1 MIISRSQSAYISP
14 ANQVQSCVVGT
25 LEDWIVIYLLGEA
38 DTQAILCQVETWTH
52 GTRLAPENNIVL
64 NIQYFAALPKLRLLS
79 DDSDVGAKI
88 SNKTIRNV
96 GSYMINMSL
105 AETLEEERKV
115 NIGSETEFTGLLF
128 YHVAEPRTIV
138 KVSLPE
144 CSDENFSG
152 LLSVR
157 TALCVGELVIEPKKV
172 HLSNQR

>member
-1 MIISRSQSAYISP
+1 MQRTKSTLIISRSQSAYISP

-105 AETLEEERKV
+105 AETLEERKV
-115 NIGSETEFTGLLF
+115 NIGSETNSPAYSFIMWQSQ
-128 YHVAEPRTIV
+128 EPSSKSASRSARMRI
-138 KVSLPE
+138 SP
-144 CSDENFSG
+144 DF
-152 LLSVR
+152 
-157 TALCVGELVIEPKKV
+157 
-172 HLSNQR
+172 